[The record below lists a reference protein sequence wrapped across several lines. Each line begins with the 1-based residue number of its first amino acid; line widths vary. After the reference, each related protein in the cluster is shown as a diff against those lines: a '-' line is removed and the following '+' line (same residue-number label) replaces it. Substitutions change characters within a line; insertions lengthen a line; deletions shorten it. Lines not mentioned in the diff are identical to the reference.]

1 MNKYNKTLKKNKI
14 FQGISRKATFFDNS
28 PMKNSFGVMKREC
41 IIKKYKQLFESFFVI
56 IKRIMRWLR
65 NLDMKVLLS

>member
-41 IIKKYKQLFESFFVI
+41 IIKKYK
-56 IKRIMRWLR
+56 
-65 NLDMKVLLS
+65 